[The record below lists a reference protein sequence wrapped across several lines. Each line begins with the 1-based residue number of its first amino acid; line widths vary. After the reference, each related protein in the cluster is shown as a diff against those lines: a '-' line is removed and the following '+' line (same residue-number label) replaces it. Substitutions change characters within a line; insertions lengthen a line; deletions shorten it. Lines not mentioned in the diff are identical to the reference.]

1 MPQHALAGF
10 LKGLGETGCVDGQNV
25 TVEYHRLEGQY
36 DRAPAMVRA
45 KTRQTLR
52 LTFGTK
58 AKKRRGLSFMICRRT
73 SSLAPA
79 FFILGTKTV
88 SVFA

>member
-1 MPQHALAGF
+1 MSEIGISGGPAAD
-10 LKGLGETGCVDGQNV
+10 TGVR
-25 TVEYHRLEGQY
+25 HRGRL
-36 DRAPAMVRA
+36 APAPSLCPRSKSLVIVWD
-45 KTRQTLR
+45 QTTYILR
-52 LTFGTK
+52 FTFGTK
-58 AKKRRGLSFMICRRT
+58 ARKRRGLSFVIRRRT

>member
-1 MPQHALAGF
+1 MFWLDISGRRAAD
-10 LKGLGETGCVDGQNV
+10 TGIG
-25 TVEYHRLEGQY
+25 HRV
-36 DRAPAMVRA
+36 RPAPTPSPCPRSKSLVIVWDQ
-45 KTRQTLR
+45 TTYTLR

-58 AKKRRGLSFMICRRT
+58 ARKRRGLSFVICRRT

>member
-1 MPQHALAGF
+1 MRASLIAVAVHAADAEITQ
-10 LKGLGETGCVDGQNV
+10 LGTCMAPFNEARQ
-25 TVEYHRLEGQY
+25 L
-36 DRAPAMVRA
+36 DRAAERCSSKA
-45 KTRQTLR
+45 RQALR

-58 AKKRRGLSFMICRRT
+58 AKKRRGLSFIIRRRT

-79 FFILGTKTV
+79 FFSLGTKTV